1 MMELRRYGQH
11 LGVSAF
17 PPPNEDTPLVSLIG
31 ATATNQAVE

>member
-1 MMELRRYGQH
+1 
-11 LGVSAF
+11 VSAF